1 MCGILGIV
9 SRTPGSVRRLAA
21 EDIGRLR
28 HRGPDGHGFYNDES
42 ASLGHAR
49 LSILDLSERACQPMA
64 SADGRY
70 ICVFNG
76 EIYNFLELRQRL
88 AGLGHTLAT
97 TSDTEVLVAAY
108 AQWGREC
115 LPFFRGMFAF
125 AIWDRLERRLFAARD
140 RCGEKPFFYWRDA
153 RSFLFASEL
162 KGLVPLLEHKPAL
175 NAEAVNLYLHYQ
187 YVPEPWTLLEGVHKL
202 PAGHYLEL
210 DCDSWELR
218 QERYWRVDDFDAV
231 PGDAPRLIAE
241 KLEEA
246 VRLCLRSDVPVGVA
260 LSGGIDSGAIAALA
274 SRNYGQPMH
283 AFSVGYPGRP
293 RYDERAQ
300 AEELARKLGLI
311 FHEVEIPVDDFVE
324 FFPRLVKILDEP
336 VADPAAFG
344 HYAVPKAAAELG
356 IKVLLTGIGGDELF
370 WGYDWTRRAVAKNEE
385 YFSLSAVTRWLGGR
399 LARRSMSRVR
409 QFLPL
414 VLRHAAELAGERGNT
429 PPDQPLFLGNIPDFQ
444 QAFAL
449 KRRFCGEALLAQADS
464 VPFLPTARASAAS
477 PARPEAV
484 LTMLFET
491 WLVSNCLTLGDRVS
505 MACGVESRL
514 PFLDAGLIALVQGL
528 RKSVPDHAFGQKAL
542 LKKALAGVLPA
553 EVLQRPKRGFQP
565 PVQQWLSGVIEAY
578 GGVLRQGELARD
590 GIYANGPISVQGLDW
605 PALFFVYKLL
615 LLEMWRREIC

>member
-9 SRTPGSVRRLAA
+9 SRSPGSFRRLSP
-21 EDIGRLR
+21 EDVGRLR
-28 HRGPDGHGFYNDES
+28 HRGPDGQGLYNDES
-42 ASLGHAR
+42 ASLGHTR

-64 SADGRY
+64 SANGRY

-76 EIYNFLELRQRL
+76 EIYNYLELSQRL
-88 AGLGHTLAT
+88 VALGQTLTT

-108 AQWGREC
+108 AQWGKEC
-115 LPFFRGMFAF
+115 LPLLRGMFAF
-125 AIWDRLERRLFAARD
+125 AIWDTQERRLFAARD
-140 RCGEKPFFYWRDA
+140 RCGEKPFFYWQDA
-153 RSFLFASEL
+153 HSFLFASEL
-162 KGLVPLLEHKPAL
+162 KGLVPLLPHKPAL
-175 NAEAVNLYLHYQ
+175 NAEAVDLYLHYQ
-187 YVPEPWTLLEGVHKL
+187 YVPEPWTLLEGVQKL

-210 DCDSWELR
+210 DCERWVLR
-218 QERYWRVDDFDAV
+218 QERYWRVDDFEAL
-231 PGDAPRLIAE
+231 PGDAPRLVAE

-246 VRLCLRSDVPVGVA
+246 VCLCLRSDVPVGVA

-293 RYDERAQ
+293 PYDERDE
-300 AEELARKLGLI
+300 AEGLARKLGLI

-344 HYAVPKAAAELG
+344 HYAVPKAASDLG

-370 WGYDWTRRAVAKNEE
+370 WGYDWTRVAVGKNEE
-385 YFSLSAVTRWLGGR
+385 YFGLSPLSRWLGGKLAHGR
-399 LARRSMSRVR
+399 ASRVERFLPPFFRRAAHLAR
-409 QFLPL
+409 
-414 VLRHAAELAGERGNT
+414 ERGNT

-449 KRRFCGEALLAQADS
+449 KKRFCGEAVRTQADS
-464 VPFLPTARASAAS
+464 VPFLPTARATG
-477 PARPEAV
+477 PGQGLPGAV
-484 LTMLFET
+484 LSMLFET

-514 PFLDAGLIALVQGL
+514 PFLDAELIALVQGL
-528 RKSVPDHAFGQKAL
+528 RKAAPDHVFGQKAL
-542 LKKALAGVLPA
+542 LKQALKAILPA

-565 PVQQWLSGVIEAY
+565 PVQLWLTGVIEAY
-578 GGVLRQGELARD
+578 GGLLRQGELAQA
-590 GIYANGPISVQGLDW
+590 GIYGGAPLSVQGLDW
-605 PALFFVYKLL
+605 PSLFFVYKLL
-615 LLEMWRREIC
+615 LLEMWCREIR